1 MLKIYWIGLIL
12 LFSFSSLAQIGGVSG
27 DKLVALNAAPLDPF
41 MLELEPTL
49 TYIRSDGF
57 FNNQGDFQTISDISR
72 STQMVFRAALGISE
86 NMEIGAQFDTDF
98 SFYNLSAKY
107 HLLGSELFNVG
118 VAAGLNGTLGND
130 LVGPTDLYE
139 QYLLGLILDYSF
151 AENITLNVNFTLQD
165 QKDYNKSDFFFAA
178 DLGYYFVPRHMLVA
192 AISYQNTSNNTLAPS
207 SKWTFYPCYI
217 LERDQYAITISGQ
230 FDLAGKN
237 IESENG
243 VSVTIT
249 QIMVE

>member
-1 MLKIYWIGLIL
+1 MLKIYWVGLF
-12 LFSFSSLAQIGGVSG
+12 LFFSLTTLAQIGGVSG
-27 DKLVALNAAPLDPF
+27 DKLVALNATPLDPF

-49 TYIRSDGF
+49 TYTRSDGF
-57 FNNQGDFQTISDISR
+57 YNTSGEYQTITDIKR
-72 STQMVFRAALGISE
+72 STQMVFRSALGLTE

-98 SFYNLSAKY
+98 TFYNLSAKY

-118 VAAGLNGTLGND
+118 VVAGLNGTLGND

-139 QYLLGLILDYSF
+139 QYLLGLIIDYSF
-151 AENITLNVNFTLQD
+151 TENISLNVNFTLQD
-165 QKDYNKSDFFFAA
+165 QKEYNESDFFFAA
-178 DLGYYFVPRHMLVA
+178 DLGYYFVPRQMLLA
-192 AISYQNTSNNTLAPS
+192 AVTYQKTSNHTLTPS

-217 LERDQYAITISGQ
+217 LERNQYAITISGQ

-237 IESENG
+237 IEATNG

-249 QIMVE
+249 QIMVK